1 MHSLSGR
8 VLRRDSVDSG
18 MACTV
23 FGEAGQAVRFEDG
36 KGNRRE
42 FAYDELLRPV
52 ALHESGPQQ
61 SLVCSERYTYGSAAV
76 ELAPHNLCGRLQR
89 HDDTAGS
96 RCIRG
101 YALGGGISHESRRFS
116 LRPEWPDWPLAVEE
130 REALLEPASASSAW
144 RYGPLGEVLV
154 FTDAGG
160 NQQETGLNLAGE
172 SKQIKVRLKDGAVH
186 GLLVGARYNAF
197 GRMEQET
204 LGNGVCLQRR
214 YREED
219 GRLQYLSARRANG
232 EILQD
237 LHYDYDPVG
246 NVLSLEDL
254 ARPLLHFANQR
265 IEARCE
271 YTYDSLYQ
279 LIEATGWEAGAA
291 GRGPGALPDPRA
303 LSNYRQTY
311 DYDAGGNLLDLV
323 HTGAQAHG
331 RTLVAAK
338 HANRCLPANED
349 FDAGFDANGNP
360 LQLQPGQAL
369 AWNLRNELHEVR
381 PVTRQ
386 GGPDDWERYLYDGAG
401 QRLRKFASAQ
411 AAKRTLIREARYLPG
426 LEQHEKTA
434 ERLQVVVVQAGT
446 CSVRIL
452 DWQAGRPDE
461 VPQQQIRY
469 ALADHL
475 GSSSLELDAGAAL
488 ISHEVF
494 HPFGSTAW
502 WAGRNEIEAGYKSV
516 RYSGKERDATG
527 LYYYGA
533 RYYRTDWQRWLSAD
547 PAGEA
552 DGLNLYRMVAGSP
565 INNLDADGRQG
576 RDVIDHAEA
585 TLEQGGHRLLANG
598 FEHFDTGWQDKVREA
613 VGIVQQWTSAARAGL
628 EGGLDQSYVQEA
640 IAATFGADVL
650 RLPES
655 LEKTK
660 GELSLRLEKAQ
671 AYLQGAIAERGGQLL
686 VAGFADQRLQALTL
700 KSHALG
706 ARIAISSSAMQ
717 GSMLNLAATLLHEAL
732 HGSGTEAGRDWEA
745 DDVLDY
751 WYVLPVLK
759 DGAGVHELEEM
770 LHRNAERAAREGP
783 DEDRMGELGK
793 RMYLRLSDRLATQ
806 FGRPQASSAEAR
818 RHYFKVYPRMRQAII
833 LRNADS
839 LTAFAMSFD
848 RFRKH

>member
-1 MHSLSGR
+1 MSGR

-61 SLVCSERYTYGSAAV
+61 SRVCSERYTYGSAAV

-349 FDAGFDANGNP
+349 FDAGFDANGNL

-475 GSSSLELDAGAAL
+475 GSSSLELDDQAAL
-488 ISHEVF
+488 LSHEVF

-502 WAGRNEIEAGYKSV
+502 WAGRNETEAGYKTV
-516 RYSGKERDATG
+516 RYSGKEQDATG

-533 RYYRTDWQRWLSAD
+533 RYYRTDWQRWLNPD
-547 PAGEA
+547 PAGEV
-552 DGLNLYRMVAGSP
+552 DGLNLYCFVSSGPVTFVDFQGLEKCPIEAIQSAGIKSRLLKGEYLEAQREARMGAIKDLAV
-565 INNLDADGRQG
+565 INKWIVSLTSSIDFQSLSLLDNRLNNSLYLAASAVPGVEFVVKKMQSSERPQREELAYLVSERIGFHVVPPAKAKAKSLIQQRVQNLKTTRQSERSLCARERFFYYLINEFDDNSGNQLWDETGRVQL
-576 RDVIDHAEA
+576 IDHEAAFSTRKNAVYNLSTVDLAEVFDGPSWA
-585 TLEQGGHRLLANG
+585 VFKAMKTAEWRELLGGDNPKISTPEVKALLERVKAV
-598 FEHFDTGWQDKVREA
+598 KVA
-613 VGIVQQWTSAARAGL
+613 MQQKI
-628 EGGLDQSYVQEA
+628 D
-640 IAATFGADVL
+640 
-650 RLPES
+650 
-655 LEKTK
+655 K
-660 GELSLRLEKAQ
+660 GEVDFGQKRSF
-671 AYLQGAIAERGGQLL
+671 LQK
-686 VAGFADQRLQALTL
+686 VAR
-700 KSHALG
+700 
-706 ARIAISSSAMQ
+706 
-717 GSMLNLAATLLHEAL
+717 
-732 HGSGTEAGRDWEA
+732 
-745 DDVLDY
+745 
-751 WYVLPVLK
+751 
-759 DGAGVHELEEM
+759 
-770 LHRNAERAAREGP
+770 
-783 DEDRMGELGK
+783 K
-793 RMYLRLSDRLATQ
+793 R
-806 FGRPQASSAEAR
+806 
-818 RHYFKVYPRMRQAII
+818 
-833 LRNADS
+833 
-839 LTAFAMSFD
+839 TA
-848 RFRKH
+848 